1 MISEPP
7 AWAGDYVG
15 IPFLDLGRD
24 RAGCDC
30 WGLVRLVLTERAG
43 LDLPSLATSYGSERN
58 VASVSALVE
67 TTRIAGDWRRV
78 EPGNERPLDAVEL
91 STAVRTDA
99 GWTFGP
105 LHVGVVVGSGWMLHV
120 ERATDAVL
128 VRYGDPSMT
137 RRVLGF
143 WRHHR
148 LA

>member
-1 MISEPP
+1 
-7 AWAGDYVG
+7 
-15 IPFLDLGRD
+15 LRLLG
-24 RAGCDC
+24 A
-30 WGLVRLVLTERAG
+30 RLVLTERAG

-105 LHVGVVVGSGWMLHV
+105 LHVGVVVGSPIV
-120 ERATDAVL
+120 RTTSSFAATTWRSAPWVPTDST
-128 VRYGDPSMT
+128 G
-137 RRVLGF
+137 RR
-143 WRHHR
+143 
-148 LA
+148 